1 MFRHPGVESEGVAQ
15 ILVGV
20 RLKVRPHARSQFPC
34 AQPLPAH
41 KRYRDKRGRM
51 VTVLRVSLLAV
62 EYSREGY
69 RGESKVGRREFE
81 LKFTEV
87 KS

>member
-1 MFRHPGVESEGVAQ
+1 MRTSQEIANALTE
-15 ILVGV
+15 
-20 RLKVRPHARSQFPC
+20 RLKNAAKNAPPVAPVDRSAEIFPG
-34 AQPLPAH
+34 